1 MRRLRLVLWGL
12 VGVVLLST
20 GGLAVWRFWHERAGE
35 LAPMVRQTTE
45 SLIKVDFD
53 LVDHEGRRR
62 SDEEFRGQWMLVFFG
77 YTFCPD
83 VCPTTLAS
91 VSAVLDE
98 LGPAAEQVQ
107 PLFITVDPE
116 RDSPQVIADYVQAFH
131 PRVVG
136 LTGSAEEIAE
146 AAANYRVYYARV
158 EQEDVPGGYV
168 MDHSAFIY
176 LVDPQGRFV
185 QPFSHQG
192 SVEEILAALREH
204 LEANS

>member
-12 VGVVLLST
+12 VAVVLLST
-20 GGLAVWRFWHERAGE
+20 GGLAVWRFWYERGGE
-35 LAPMVRQTTE
+35 LAPIARQT
-45 SLIKVDFD
+45 SANLIKSDFE
-53 LVDHEGRRR
+53 LLDHEGGRRR
-62 SDEEFRGQWMLVFFG
+62 ADDFRGQWMLVFFG

-83 VCPTTLAS
+83 VCPTTLAT

-98 LGPAAEQVQ
+98 LGAAAEQVQ
-107 PLFITVDPE
+107 PLFVTVDPE
-116 RDSPQVIADYVQAFH
+116 RDSPEVLADYVQAFH

-136 LTGSAEEIAE
+136 LTGSAEEIAQT
-146 AAANYRVYYARV
+146 AANYRVYYARV

-192 SVEEILAALREH
+192 SVDEIVAALRAH